1 MRLVRAANCRR
12 LRRAISAVSAAFWV
26 SRTWM
31 ARVQGLDAGVTGRLA
46 AQIGGRW
53 SAAPGRARR
62 TRRRVHRTMRSQC
75 RIALGLH
82 RQQRRT
88 QRRRVVDGGGS
99 ASIHAVSMPLLQR
112 LGTCHRRDRQ
122 PMAVHARAQSGKLP
136 PGGRSTAA

>member
-1 MRLVRAANCRR
+1 
-12 LRRAISAVSAAFWV
+12 
-26 SRTWM
+26 
-31 ARVQGLDAGVTGRLA
+31 
-46 AQIGGRW
+46 
-53 SAAPGRARR
+53 
-62 TRRRVHRTMRSQC
+62 MRSQC

-122 PMAVHARAQSGKLP
+122 PMAVPARAQSGK
-136 PGGRSTAA
+136 